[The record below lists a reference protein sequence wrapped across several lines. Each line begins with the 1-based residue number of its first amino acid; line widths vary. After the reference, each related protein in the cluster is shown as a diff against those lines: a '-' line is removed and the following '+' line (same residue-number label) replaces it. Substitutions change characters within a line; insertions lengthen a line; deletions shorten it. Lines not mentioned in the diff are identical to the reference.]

1 MAGIEI
7 EEALAIVDKILQPD
21 RLNTIQETILRE
33 CWLGKTYQEIA
44 AESGYD
50 PDYIRVVGSRL
61 WQMLSNAFDFK
72 VTKNNFKVIFRQQA
86 RDRQSIN
93 SASSELPNGQIP
105 LNSAFYIERPP
116 NESLVYQE
124 ITKPGALIRIKAPL
138 NMGKTS
144 LMARIVAHAQK
155 QNYQTVRLNFQ
166 LAEAAVL
173 SDLDKF
179 LRWLAANITR
189 QLHLEAELDE
199 FWDEDLG
206 SKVSCTTY
214 IQAYILEKLS
224 EPMVLAL
231 DEVNRLFEFPDIAQ
245 EFLPLLRFWHEE
257 ANNFDVWQRLRLIVI
272 HSTDVYI
279 PLNINQSPFNV
290 GLSINLPEFNEA
302 QMQDLASRYQLDWA
316 NQPACL
322 ESLRALI
329 GGHPYLARLAF
340 HALSTQNISLEQ
352 ILATAPTQTG
362 IYSSYL
368 LGHLNTLKENPE
380 LANAFKKVI
389 LADSPIRLPTIAA
402 YKLES
407 IDLVSFVGDDVI
419 PSCKLYRLYFQD
431 RLDQF

>member
-1 MAGIEI
+1 MTGIEI

-21 RLNTIQETILRE
+21 RLNTIQETVLRE

-44 AESGYD
+44 TEFGYD
-50 PDYIRVVGSRL
+50 ADYIRVVGSRL
-61 WQMLSNAFDFK
+61 WQMLSNAFDLK

-86 RDRQSIN
+86 RDIQGLQS
-93 SASSELPNGQIP
+93 AADELPDGQIS
-105 LNSAFYIERPP
+105 LNSAFYVERLG

-124 ITKPGALIRIKAPL
+124 ILKPGALIRIKAPL

-144 LMARIVAHAQK
+144 FMARIVAHAQT
-155 QNYQTVRLNFQ
+155 QGYQTVRLNLQ
-166 LAEAAVL
+166 LAEASVL

-179 LRWLAANITR
+179 LRWLAANIAL
-189 QLHLEAELDE
+189 QLNLRAELDE
-199 FWDEDLG
+199 YWDEDLG

-214 IQAYILEKLS
+214 LQGYILEKLS
-224 EPMVLAL
+224 EPLVLAL

-257 ANNFDVWQRLRLIVI
+257 GNNLDLWQKLRLIVV
-272 HSTDVYI
+272 HSTDIYI

-290 GLSINLPEFNEA
+290 GLAIDLPELDAA
-302 QMQDLASRYQLDWA
+302 QMRDLARRYQLDWIDK
-316 NQPACL
+316 PGYL

-340 HALSTQNISLEQ
+340 YALSTQNITLDKLLIE
-352 ILATAPTQTG
+352 AATQTG
-362 IYSSYL
+362 IYSNYL

-380 LANAFKKVI
+380 LGDAFKKVI
-389 LADSPIRLPTIAA
+389 LADCPIRLSTLPA

-407 IDLVSFVGDDVI
+407 IGLIDFVGDKVV
-419 PSCKLYRLYFQD
+419 PSCELYRLYFQE